1 MKRLFLLLAA
11 WCCLGLGHGPWP
23 HNPYAPNQ
31 FDAVDRHTWEY
42 KAVYDL
48 SKAGLTG
55 APMERFAPSY
65 NLTRYEVT
73 EMIVTAMKNRSRATA
88 DQQQEID
95 KLAQSYADD
104 LRYVTDAAQ
113 EANQTPKGV
122 VFEILEGGNP
132 RCRPL
137 RSDHRPRRRPSC
149 AVTAACS

>member
-11 WCCLGLGHGPWP
+11 WCCLGLGTVLAY
-23 HNPYAPNQ
+23 NPYAPNQ

-73 EMIVTAMKNRSRATA
+73 EMIATAMKNRSRATA

-113 EANQTPKGV
+113 EANQTPKASYSTGRR
-122 VFEILEGGNP
+122 EP

-137 RSDHRPRRRPSC
+137 R
-149 AVTAACS
+149 

>member
-11 WCCLGLGHGPWP
+11 WCCLGLGTVLAY
-23 HNPYAPNQ
+23 NPYAPNQ

-55 APMERFAPSY
+55 VPMTRFAPSY

-73 EMIVTAMKNRSRATA
+73 EMIAAAMKNRSKATA
-88 DQQQEID
+88 DQQREID

-104 LRYVTDAAQ
+104 LQYVSDAPK
-113 EANQTPKGV
+113 EAEPSSQGV
-122 VFEILEGGNP
+122 VFDWKG
-132 RCRPL
+132 
-137 RSDHRPRRRPSC
+137 DK
-149 AVTAACS
+149 A

>member
-11 WCCLGLGHGPWP
+11 WCCLGLGTVLAY
-23 HNPYAPNQ
+23 NPYAPNQ

-73 EMIVTAMKNRSRATA
+73 EMIATAMKNRSRATA

-122 VFEILEGGNP
+122 VFDWKEGTLGAG
-132 RCRPL
+132 
-137 RSDHRPRRRPSC
+137 H
-149 AVTAACS
+149 